1 MYQNFARVSLAVLQ
15 HGEMEKRVYA
25 ESAKHVALFCTNSL
39 TWELP
44 RSFENYI
51 NPFQGWSPDD
61 QVTFH

>member
-39 TWELP
+39 T
-44 RSFENYI
+44 
-51 NPFQGWSPDD
+51 
-61 QVTFH
+61 